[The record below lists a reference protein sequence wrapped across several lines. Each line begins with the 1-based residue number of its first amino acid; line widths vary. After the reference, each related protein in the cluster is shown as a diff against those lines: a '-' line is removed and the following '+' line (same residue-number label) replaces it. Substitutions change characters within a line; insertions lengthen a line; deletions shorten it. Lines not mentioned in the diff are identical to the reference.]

1 LKLPIL
7 LAEFL
12 YEHKKLSLPGIGI
25 FSIKSS
31 VETLPE
37 FSKENTFIPEIEF
50 ENAEISDPDDELIE
64 YIKKNTG
71 KIRPLALAD
80 LDSYLTLCKQMINIG
95 RPFFMEGIGTL
106 SRGRDVKFDFISG
119 RDDISGTPSIVMD
132 KEHAQEKRQSMFD
145 KDHEF
150 YKLQRN
156 IGKKLAL
163 AFAVI
168 VGLAIIG
175 WGGYK
180 LYEKSSS
187 PETNEVSEAVPS
199 TDSTKV
205 VTDTQQVSKPTVDS
219 SKIKKAEIKSKP
231 QLSLRPKTDSSQY
244 KFVILETNNKYKALR
259 RYNQLL
265 SYLLKIKL
273 QTKDSSFFKL
283 YFAFPAAAKDTVHIK
298 DSLNLVYATHTFI
311 EPAMN
316 N

>member
-1 LKLPIL
+1 VKLPIL

-12 YEHKKLSLPGIGI
+12 YERKKLSLPGIGI
-25 FSIKSS
+25 FLIKSS
-31 VETLPE
+31 AEPLPE
-37 FSKENTFIPEIEF
+37 SSKENTFIPEIEF

-106 SRGRDVKFDFISG
+106 SKGRDVKYDFISG
-119 RDDISGTPSIVMD
+119 RDDISGTSSAVMD
-132 KEHAQEKRQSMFD
+132 KEHVQEKRQSMFD
-145 KDHEF
+145 KDNEF
-150 YKLQRN
+150 YKLQKN
-156 IGKKLAL
+156 LGKKLLLAL
-163 AFAVI
+163 AVI
-168 VGLAIIG
+168 VGLIIIG

-180 LYEKSSS
+180 LYEKSAS
-187 PETNEVSEAVPS
+187 PETNDVSVIVPA
-199 TDSTKV
+199 TDSNQV
-205 VTDTQQVSKPTVDS
+205 AADTQRVSKPTIDS
-219 SKIKKAEIKSKP
+219 SKIKKVEIKP
-231 QLSLRPKTDSSQY
+231 QQVLRPKTDSSQY

>member
-1 LKLPIL
+1 LKLPLL

-12 YEHKKLSLPGIGI
+12 YERKKLNLPGIGI

-31 VETLPE
+31 VEAPPE
-37 FSKENTFIPEIEF
+37 SSKENTFIPEIEF
-50 ENAEISDPDDELIE
+50 ENADISEPDDELIE

-80 LDSYLTLCKQMINIG
+80 LDSHLSLCKQMINIG
-95 RPFFMEGIGTL
+95 RPFYMEGIGTL
-106 SRGRDVKFDFISG
+106 SKGRGVKFDFISG
-119 RDDISGTPSIVMD
+119 RDDISGTQSAVMN
-132 KEHAQEKRQSMFD
+132 KEHAPEKRHSMFD

-156 IGKKLAL
+156 IGKKIAL
-163 AFAVI
+163 AFAVV
-168 VGLAIIG
+168 VGLGIIG
-175 WGGYK
+175 WGGYT
-180 LYEKSSS
+180 LYQKSAS
-187 PETNEVSEAVPS
+187 PEPHEVSSAVPS
-199 TDSTKV
+199 TDSNQV
-205 VTDTQQVSKPTVDS
+205 VTDTQQITKPSVDS
-219 SKIKKAEIKSKP
+219 SKIKKEEIKP
-231 QLSLRPKTDSSQY
+231 QQSFKPKTDSSQY
-244 KFVILETNNKYKALR
+244 KFVILETNNKYKALK

-265 SYLLKIKL
+265 SYLLKIKM

-283 YFAFPAAAKDTVHIK
+283 YFAFPAVAKDTVHIK

>member
-1 LKLPIL
+1 MKLPIL

-12 YEHKKLSLPGIGI
+12 YERKKLSLPGIGI

-31 VETLPE
+31 AEPLPE
-37 FSKENTFIPEIEF
+37 SSKENIFIPEIEF
-50 ENAEISDPDDELIE
+50 ENAEIKEPDEELIE

-106 SRGRDVKFDFISG
+106 SKGRDVKYDFISG
-119 RDDISGTPSIVMD
+119 RDDISGTQSAVLWIKNMFRKKGKACLIKITNFINC
-132 KEHAQEKRQSMFD
+132 KEILVR
-145 KDHEF
+145 
-150 YKLQRN
+150 
-156 IGKKLAL
+156 KLAL
-163 AFAVI
+163 ALAVI
-168 VGLAIIG
+168 VGLGIIG

-180 LYEKSSS
+180 LYQKSAS
-187 PETNEVSEAVPS
+187 PETNEVSAIVPS
-199 TDSTKV
+199 TDSSQIV
-205 VTDTQQVSKPTVDS
+205 ADTQQVSKPIVDS
-219 SKIKKAEIKSKP
+219 PKIKKVEMRP
-231 QLSLRPKTDSSQY
+231 QQVVRSRTDSSQY
-244 KFVILETNNKYKALR
+244 KFVILETNNKSKALR

-265 SYLLKIKL
+265 SYLLKIKI

>member
-1 LKLPIL
+1 MKLPIL

-12 YEHKKLSLPGIGI
+12 YEHKKLSLPGIGN
-25 FSIKSS
+25 FSINSS
-31 VETLPE
+31 VEIPDE
-37 FSKENTFIPEIEF
+37 SGKENAFIPEIEF
-50 ENAEISDPDDELIE
+50 ENATVNEPADELIE

-71 KIRPLALAD
+71 KIKPLAIAD

-95 RPFFMEGIGTL
+95 RPFYMEGIGTL
-106 SRGRDVKFDFISG
+106 SRGKDARFSFVSG
-119 RDDISGTPSIVMD
+119 KDDISGTPSAVME
-132 KEHAQEKRQSMFD
+132 KEHAPEKRQSMFD

-156 IGKKLAL
+156 IGKKIAL

-187 PETNEVSEAVPS
+187 PETNEVAATVPA
-199 TDSTKV
+199 TDSNKI

-219 SKIKKAEIKSKP
+219 SKIKKAEIKPQP
-231 QLSLRPKTDSSQY
+231 QLSLKPRTDSSQY

-283 YFAFPAAAKDTVHIK
+283 
-298 DSLNLVYATHTFI
+298 
-311 EPAMN
+311 
-316 N
+316 

>member
-1 LKLPIL
+1 LKLPLL

-31 VETLPE
+31 IEIPDE
-37 FSKENTFIPEIEF
+37 SEKGNAFIPEIEF
-50 ENAEISDPDDELIE
+50 ENAEVNEPDDELIE

-71 KIRPLALAD
+71 KIKPLALAD
-80 LDSYLTLCKQMINIG
+80 LDSHLTLCKQMINIG
-95 RPFFMEGIGTL
+95 RPFYMEGMGTL
-106 SRGRDVKFDFISG
+106 SKGRDVKFNFISG
-119 RDDISGTPSIVMD
+119 RDDIAGTQSAVMD
-132 KEHAQEKRQSMFD
+132 KEHAPEKRQSMFD

-156 IGKKLAL
+156 IGKKIAL
-163 AFAVI
+163 TFAVI
-168 VGLAIIG
+168 VGLGIIG

-180 LYEKSSS
+180 LYQKSSS
-187 PETNEVSEAVPS
+187 PQTNEVSVAVPT
-199 TDSTKV
+199 TDSNQV
-205 VTDTQQVSKPTVDS
+205 ITDTQQVSKPTVDS
-219 SKIKKAEIKSKP
+219 SKIKKVEVKP
-231 QLSLRPKTDSSQY
+231 QQIANVKTDSTQY

-265 SYLLKIKL
+265 SYLLKIKM

-311 EPAMN
+311 EPGMN

>member
-12 YEHKKLSLPGIGI
+12 YERKKLNLPGIGI
-25 FSIKSS
+25 FSIQSS
-31 VETLPE
+31 VEIPNE
-37 FSKENTFIPEIEF
+37 SGKENTFIPEIEF
-50 ENAEISDPDDELIE
+50 ENAIINDPDDELIE

-71 KIRPLALAD
+71 KIKPLALAD

-95 RPFFMEGIGTL
+95 RPFYMEGIGTL
-106 SRGRDVKFDFISG
+106 SKGRDVKFDFISG
-119 RDDISGTPSIVMD
+119 RDDISGTPSAVMD
-132 KEHAQEKRQSMFD
+132 KERAQEKRQSMFG

-150 YKLQRN
+150 YKLQKN
-156 IGKKLAL
+156 IGRKIAL
-163 AFAVI
+163 VFAII
-168 VGLAIIG
+168 VGIGIIG

-187 PETNEVSEAVPS
+187 PETNEVAGTVPS
-199 TDSTKV
+199 TDSNQV

-219 SKIKKAEIKSKP
+219 SKIKKAEIKP
-231 QLSLRPKTDSSQY
+231 QESLRPKTDSSQY

-265 SYLLKIKL
+265 SYLLKIRM

>member
-1 LKLPIL
+1 MKLPIL

-25 FSIKSS
+25 FSIKNS
-31 VETLPE
+31 VEVLPE
-37 FSKENTFIPEIEF
+37 SSKENTFIPEIEF
-50 ENAEISDPDDELIE
+50 ENATINDPDDELIE

-71 KIRPLALAD
+71 KIKPLALAD

-95 RPFFMEGIGTL
+95 RPFYMEGIGTL
-106 SRGRDVKFDFISG
+106 SKGRDVKYDFISG
-119 RDDISGTPSIVMD
+119 RDDISGTQSAVMD
-132 KEHAQEKRQSMFD
+132 KEHVPEKRQSMFD

-156 IGKKLAL
+156 IGKKIAL
-163 AFAVI
+163 VFAVI
-168 VGLAIIG
+168 VGLGIIG

-180 LYEKSSS
+180 LYEKSES
-187 PETNEVSEAVPS
+187 PEPNQVSMAVPS
-199 TDSTKV
+199 TDTNQA
-205 VTDTQQVSKPTVDS
+205 VTNTQQISKPTVDS
-219 SKIKKAEIKSKP
+219 SKIKKVEIKP
-231 QLSLRPKTDSSQY
+231 QLSLKPKTDSSQY

>member
-1 LKLPIL
+1 LKLPLL
-7 LAEFL
+7 LAEYL
-12 YEHKKLSLPGIGI
+12 YERKKLSLPGIGI

-31 VETLPE
+31 IETPVES
-37 FSKENTFIPEIEF
+37 SKENIFIPEIEF
-50 ENAEISDPDDELIE
+50 ENADISDPDDELIE

-71 KIRPLALAD
+71 KIKPLALAD

-106 SRGRDVKFDFISG
+106 LKGRDVKYDFISG
-119 RDDISGTPSIVMD
+119 RDDISGTQSAVMD
-132 KEHAQEKRQSMFD
+132 KEHAPEKRQSMFD

-150 YKLQRN
+150 YGLQKN
-156 IGKKLAL
+156 IGKKIAL

-168 VGLAIIG
+168 VGVAIIG

-180 LYEKSSS
+180 LYEKSAS
-187 PETNEVSEAVPS
+187 PETNEVSVVTPS
-199 TDSTKV
+199 TDSNQV
-205 VTDTQQVSKPTVDS
+205 VTDTQQISKPTVDS
-219 SKIKKAEIKSKP
+219 SKIKKVEIKP
-231 QLSLRPKTDSSQY
+231 QQLLKPKTDSSQY

-265 SYLLKIKL
+265 SYLLKIKM

>member
-12 YEHKKLSLPGIGI
+12 YERKKLSLPGIGI
-25 FSIKSS
+25 FSIETS
-31 VETLPE
+31 VDSPAES
-37 FSKENTFIPEIEF
+37 SKENIFIPQIEF
-50 ENAEISDPDDELIE
+50 ENVEIKEPDDELIE

-95 RPFFMEGIGTL
+95 RPFYMEGIGTL
-106 SRGRDVKFDFISG
+106 SKGRDVRYDFISG
-119 RDDISGTPSIVMD
+119 RDDISGTPSPVME
-132 KEHAQEKRQSMFD
+132 KEHALEKRQSMFD

-150 YKLQRN
+150 YKLQKN
-156 IGKKLAL
+156 IGKKIAL
-163 AFAVI
+163 TFAVI
-168 VGLAIIG
+168 VGLGIIG

-180 LYEKSSS
+180 LYEKSAS
-187 PETNEVSEAVPS
+187 PETNEVTVSVPS
-199 TDSTKV
+199 SDSNQV
-205 VTDTQQVSKPTVDS
+205 VTDTQQIEKSIVDTSKA
-219 SKIKKAEIKSKP
+219 KKAEIKPLQVAKS
-231 QLSLRPKTDSSQY
+231 KTDSSQY
-244 KFVILETNNKYKALR
+244 KFVILQTNNKYKALR

-265 SYLLKIKL
+265 SYLLKIRM

-283 YFAFPAAAKDTVHIK
+283 YFSFPAVAKDTVHIK

-311 EPAMN
+311 EAEMN